1 MGFWRCPLRWGFC
14 NTAIGGDAAMVTG
27 SFRVLLLKRNS
38 PVLLE
43 GMNFEPLPFLEM
55 VELFDILQIFDV
67 SETGSRLG

>member
-1 MGFWRCPLRWGFC
+1 
-14 NTAIGGDAAMVTG
+14 MVTG